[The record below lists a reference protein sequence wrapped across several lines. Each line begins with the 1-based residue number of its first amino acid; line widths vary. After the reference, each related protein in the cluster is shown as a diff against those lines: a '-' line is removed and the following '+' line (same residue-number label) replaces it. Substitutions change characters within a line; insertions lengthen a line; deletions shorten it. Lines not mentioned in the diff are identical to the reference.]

1 VTPSGTAPVI
11 APALACRLLRLTGSL
26 AGMTKSVTWRKRF
39 RAEFDLPAHVAP
51 VPALA
56 AVETAPASLS
66 AEINGMTL
74 SPHATAPAGAT
85 EIELPRGGRS
95 LSQAASSWL
104 RIPDAPAASG
114 RTQAD
119 HDPEVAAAPTP
130 KQRRD

>member
-66 AEINGMTL
+66 AEIDGMTL
-74 SPHATAPAGAT
+74 SPHATASAGAI
-85 EIELPRGGRS
+85 EIELPRGGRPY
-95 LSQAASSWL
+95 L
-104 RIPDAPAASG
+104 RQRRGGCAFPMRLQRRGG
-114 RTQAD
+114 RKLIMT
-119 HDPEVAAAPTP
+119 PEVAAAPTP